1 MKRSKWALLLAA
13 LLCIVQAVM
22 PMTVFAFT
30 AQTPTRVPEIGEVVT
45 VYTKADM
52 VLDFSSYTFS
62 VMDSS
67 GTEQS
72 GGIHGLTNVM
82 KIWVATTDQQ
92 QFTAYC
98 LDMSRHYPPTISN
111 TGEQSLYVKD
121 SDMLLGLFVQTFE
134 SGRHGSQRLRSKH
147 FRLLW
152 RSHGRSRGYHFL
164 QVPVHNGS

>member
-13 LLCIVQAVM
+13 LFLVLEKNLEEVILEMA
-22 PMTVFAFT
+22 VFAFT
-30 AQTPTRVPEIGEVVT
+30 AQTPTRVPEIGEAVT

-98 LDMSRHYPPTISN
+98 LDMIPQPFQTRANSRY
-111 TGEQSLYVKD
+111 
-121 SDMLLGLFVQTFE
+121 M
-134 SGRHGSQRLRSKH
+134 
-147 FRLLW
+147 
-152 RSHGRSRGYHFL
+152 
-164 QVPVHNGS
+164 

>member
-82 KIWVATTDQQ
+82 KIWVATTNQQ

-121 SDMLLGLFVQTFE
+121 SDMLLGLFVQTLKA
-134 SGRHGSQRLRSKH
+134 GDTAA
-147 FRLLW
+147 
-152 RSHGRSRGYHFL
+152 
-164 QVPVHNGS
+164 NGSIQTLPPALAISWPFTGISLPSGSCPQR

>member
-30 AQTPTRVPEIGEVVT
+30 AQTPTRVSEIGEAVT

-98 LDMSRHYPPTISN
+98 LDMSLHYPATI
-111 TGEQSLYVKD
+111 
-121 SDMLLGLFVQTFE
+121 
-134 SGRHGSQRLRSKH
+134 
-147 FRLLW
+147 
-152 RSHGRSRGYHFL
+152 
-164 QVPVHNGS
+164 